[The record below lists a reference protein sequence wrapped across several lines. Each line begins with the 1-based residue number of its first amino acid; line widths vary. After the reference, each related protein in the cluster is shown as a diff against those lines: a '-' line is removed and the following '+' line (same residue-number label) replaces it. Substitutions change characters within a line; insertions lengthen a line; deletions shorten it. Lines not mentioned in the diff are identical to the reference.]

1 MRRAGSRTVLTSEPP
16 PRVSAR
22 WCGELLGQRRVA
34 DLPCGS
40 SCVTTRDASDR
51 LLPSHVLRTST
62 RASSVPD
69 ASCACAPARSRR
81 SPASHQC
88 DSLRWATRLSWCHRG
103 GRCLPVAMRA
113 VRTSGI
119 PVASSTGGL
128 SLARPAHPWKP
139 PRPPSTRSRERCG
152 PYEQSE
158 MPSIERDPL
167 PRNALSGARLRAF
180 PGSRLGHRNPGSR
193 RLFTP
198 ASPCEPS
205 GARLPSTRPVANGR
219 HASLSLGVACRFL
232 QPETTREHTQR
243 ASDPRTRVE
252 LSPRYSPAPT
262 DAGCVAPRYVAA
274 SGSCEPRPAPTG
286 LRTTG
291 STFVDQGKSRAEA
304 FEKRRAA
311 RSWTMSRVPFS
322 WRLGHPGRRLE
333 G

>member
-1 MRRAGSRTVLTSEPP
+1 
-16 PRVSAR
+16 
-22 WCGELLGQRRVA
+22 
-34 DLPCGS
+34 
-40 SCVTTRDASDR
+40 
-51 LLPSHVLRTST
+51 
-62 RASSVPD
+62 
-69 ASCACAPARSRR
+69 
-81 SPASHQC
+81 
-88 DSLRWATRLSWCHRG
+88 
-103 GRCLPVAMRA
+103 MRA

-205 GARLPSTRPVANGR
+205 RARPPSTRPVANGR
-219 HASLSLGVACRFL
+219 HASLGLGVACRLL
-232 QPETTREHTQR
+232 QPETTREHTLR

-274 SGSCEPRPAPTG
+274 SGGCEPRPAPTG

-322 WRLGHPGRRLE
+322 WRLGHPGRRFE
-333 G
+333 W

>member
-1 MRRAGSRTVLTSEPP
+1 MRRAVSRTVLTSEPP

-22 WCGELLGQRRVA
+22 WCGELLGQRRVV

-88 DSLRWATRLSWCHRG
+88 DSLRWAARLSWCHRG

-193 RLFTP
+193 RL
-198 ASPCEPS
+198 
-205 GARLPSTRPVANGR
+205 
-219 HASLSLGVACRFL
+219 
-232 QPETTREHTQR
+232 
-243 ASDPRTRVE
+243 
-252 LSPRYSPAPT
+252 
-262 DAGCVAPRYVAA
+262 
-274 SGSCEPRPAPTG
+274 
-286 LRTTG
+286 
-291 STFVDQGKSRAEA
+291 
-304 FEKRRAA
+304 
-311 RSWTMSRVPFS
+311 
-322 WRLGHPGRRLE
+322 
-333 G
+333 